1 MSTWTQ
7 SHGETGAFASIQRAS
22 LPQRVVELSAAG
34 AERLGDLYSPA
45 SPVRSSKDSD
55 IPTVVRDHRLHELVP
70 LQLTDFDVAARLG
83 LDAA

>member
-55 IPTVVRDHRLHELVP
+55 IRPSCETIVFASWCRSS
-70 LQLTDFDVAARLG
+70 
-83 LDAA
+83 